1 MAAEPFNSAG
11 GYTVG
16 IPPIQIIDETG
27 NIIATDI
34 TASGNV
40 SVTGNITATTFI
52 GDLQGN
58 ITGSFQVTG
67 PNTGVLFNDDGN
79 VAATANLTF
88 NKITDQVVVA
98 GELVANSFTIG
109 HNNTEFSTSEV
120 LFATTNSAGV
130 DQVLYTIL
138 ANTIST
144 IDYTVVATDA
154 TANTRQ
160 TSKLIAGI
168 LGDTADYYEYGT
180 IDLNGGV
187 GDFKVF
193 NVDGNIQLTVTPLTS
208 NEVQYKI
215 LITYIKEGL

>member
-11 GYTVG
+11 GYSVG

-34 TASGNV
+34 SASGDV
-40 SVTGNITATTFI
+40 SVTGNVTATTFI

-58 ITGSFQVTG
+58 ISGSFQVSG

-79 VAATANLTF
+79 VAATANLTYD
-88 NKITDQVVVA
+88 KITDQVVVA

-109 HNNTEFSTSEV
+109 HDNTEFSTSEV
-120 LFATTNSAGV
+120 LFATTNSAGD
-130 DQVLYTIL
+130 DQILYTIL

>member
-11 GYTVG
+11 GYSVG
-16 IPPIQIIDETG
+16 IPPVQVIDEAG
-27 NIIATDI
+27 NVIATGI

-40 SVTGNITATTFI
+40 SVTGNVTAATFI
-52 GDLQGN
+52 GNLQGN
-58 ITGSFQVTG
+58 ISGSFTVAG
-67 PNTGVLFNDDGN
+67 PNTGVLFNDNGN
-79 VAATANLTF
+79 VAATENLTYD
-88 NKITDQVVVA
+88 KITDQVVVA

-109 HNNTEFSTSEV
+109 HDNTEFSTSEV

-138 ANTIST
+138 ASTIST

-154 TANTRQ
+154 TANSRQ

-168 LGDTADYYEYGT
+168 LGDAADYYEYGT

-187 GDFKVF
+187 GDFKVY

>member
-11 GYTVG
+11 GYSVG
-16 IPPIQIIDETG
+16 IPPIQIIDEAG
-27 NIIATDI
+27 NVIASGI

-40 SVTGNITATTFI
+40 SVTGNVTAATFI
-52 GDLQGN
+52 GNLQGN
-58 ITGSFQVTG
+58 ISGSFTVAG
-67 PNTGVLFNDDGN
+67 PNTSVLFNDSGN
-79 VAATANLTF
+79 VATTENFTF
-88 NKITDQVVVA
+88 NKDTDQVTVA

-120 LFATTNSAGV
+120 LFATTSSAGV

-193 NVDGNIQLTVTPLTS
+193 NVDGNIRLTVTPLTS

>member
-16 IPPIQIIDETG
+16 IPPIQIISETG
-27 NIIATDI
+27 NVIATNV
-34 TASGNV
+34 TTSGNV
-40 SVTGNITATTFI
+40 SVTGNVTATTFI

-58 ITGSFQVTG
+58 ISGSFQVSG

-79 VAATANLTF
+79 VAATANLTYD
-88 NKITDQVVVA
+88 KITDQVVVA

-109 HNNTEFSTSEV
+109 HDNTEFSTSEV
-120 LFATTNSAGV
+120 LFATTNSAGD
-130 DQVLYTIL
+130 DQILYTIL

>member
-16 IPPIQIIDETG
+16 IPPIQHRDEAGNVSATG
-27 NIIATDI
+27 I

-40 SVTGNITATTFI
+40 SVTGNVTAATFI
-52 GDLQGN
+52 GNLQGN
-58 ITGSFQVTG
+58 ISGSFTVAG
-67 PNTGVLFNDDGN
+67 PNTSVLFNDGGN
-79 VAATANLTF
+79 VATTENFTF
-88 NKITDQVVVA
+88 NKDTDQVVVA

-109 HNNTEFSTSEV
+109 HDNTEFSTSEV
-120 LFATTNSAGV
+120 LFATTSSAGV

-168 LGDTADYYEYGT
+168 LGDAADYYEYGT

-187 GDFKVF
+187 GDFKVY

>member
-27 NIIATDI
+27 NLIATNV
-34 TASGNV
+34 TSSGNV
-40 SVTGNITATTFI
+40 SVTGNVTATTFI

-58 ITGSFQVTG
+58 ISGSFQVTG

-120 LFATTNSAGV
+120 LFATTNSAGA
-130 DQVLYTIL
+130 DQILYTIL

>member
-16 IPPIQIIDETG
+16 IPPIQIISETG
-27 NIIATDI
+27 NVIATNV
-34 TASGNV
+34 TSSGNV
-40 SVTGNITATTFI
+40 SVTGNVTASTFI
-52 GDLQGN
+52 GNLQGN
-58 ITGSFQVTG
+58 ISGSFTVSG
-67 PNTGVLFNDDGN
+67 ANTGVLFNDGGN
-79 VAATANLTF
+79 VAATANLTYD
-88 NKITDQVVVA
+88 KITDQVVVA

-109 HNNTEFSTSEV
+109 HDNTEFSTSEV
-120 LFATTNSAGV
+120 LFATTNSSGD
-130 DQVLYTIL
+130 DQILYTIL

>member
-27 NIIATDI
+27 NVIATDI
-34 TASGNV
+34 SASGNI
-40 SVTGNITATTFI
+40 SATGNVTASLFI

-58 ITGSFQVTG
+58 LSGSFSVSG

-88 NKITDQVVVA
+88 NKNTDQVVVA

-109 HNNTEFSTSEV
+109 HDNTEFSTSEV
-120 LFATTNSAGV
+120 LFATTNSAGA
-130 DQVLYTIL
+130 DQILYAIP
-138 ANTIST
+138 ANTIAT
-144 IDYTVVATDA
+144 IDYIVVATDA

-160 TSKLIAGI
+160 TSKLIASV
-168 LGDTADYYEYGT
+168 LGDAAHYYEYGT
-180 IDLNGGV
+180 IDMNGGV

-193 NVDGNIQLTVTPLTS
+193 NVDGNIRLTVTPMTS

>member
-16 IPPIQIIDETG
+16 IPPIQIISETG
-27 NIIATDI
+27 NVIATNV
-34 TASGNV
+34 TSSGNV
-40 SVTGNITATTFI
+40 SVTGNVTASTFI
-52 GDLQGN
+52 GNLQGN
-58 ITGSFQVTG
+58 ISGSFTVSG
-67 PNTGVLFNDDGN
+67 ANTGVLFNDGGN
-79 VAATANLTF
+79 VAATANLTYD
-88 NKITDQVVVA
+88 KITDQVVVA

-109 HNNTEFSTSEV
+109 HDNTEFSTSEV
-120 LFATTNSAGV
+120 LFATTNSSGD

>member
-16 IPPIQIIDETG
+16 IPPIQIISETG
-27 NIIATDI
+27 NVIATNV
-34 TASGNV
+34 TSSGNV
-40 SVTGNITATTFI
+40 SVTGNVTASTFI
-52 GDLQGN
+52 GNLQGN
-58 ITGSFQVTG
+58 ISGSFTVSG
-67 PNTGVLFNDDGN
+67 ANTGVLFNDGGN
-79 VAATANLTF
+79 VAATANLTYD
-88 NKITDQVVVA
+88 KITDQVVVA

-109 HNNTEFSTSEV
+109 HDNTEFSTSEV
-120 LFATTNSAGV
+120 LFATTNSAGD
-130 DQVLYTIL
+130 DQILYTIL

-160 TSKLIAGI
+160 TSKLIASV
-168 LGDTADYYEYGT
+168 LGSDAHYYEYGT
-180 IDLNGGV
+180 IDMNGGV

-193 NVDGNIQLTVTPLTS
+193 NIDGNIRLTVTPLTS
-208 NEVQYKI
+208 NEIRYKI

>member
-40 SVTGNITATTFI
+40 SVTGNVTATTFI

-58 ITGSFQVTG
+58 ISGSFQVTG

-120 LFATTNSAGV
+120 LFATTNSAGA
-130 DQVLYTIL
+130 DQVLYTIV
-138 ANTIST
+138 ASTIST